1 MTSAH
6 RDARREGFTLIELMI
21 VTVILGVLASIAVPK
36 IGNVRERGYFAS
48 IQQDFRRLGQNQ
60 EMYHVLNNGYG
71 NSVAALEFS
80 TSPGVI
86 ITMVEAT
93 LSGWAAVGT
102 HSSLDDDRGC
112 AIYLGN
118 AAPPPLPDGTPHTG
132 ATGQV
137 QCTES

>member
-1 MTSAH
+1 MTSVR
-6 RDARREGFTLIELMI
+6 RDARRDGFTLIELLI

-36 IGNVRERGYFAS
+36 IGHVRERGYFAS

-71 NSVAALEFS
+71 DSVVDLEFS
-80 TSPGVI
+80 TSPGVM

-93 LSGWAAVGT
+93 LTGWSAVGT

-112 AIYLGN
+112 AIYLGD
-118 AAPPPLPDGTPHTG
+118 AEPPALPDGTPHTG

-137 QCTES
+137 QCTGS